1 MATVALNI
9 IQSGHDHAC
18 DDEAYVY
25 QNYHYPWLYTTF
37 LISQELLESLAEL
50 KNKSVWDV

>member
-9 IQSGHDHAC
+9 IQSGHDHAW